1 MFHIVNL
8 HVKVVLKLK
17 IPLKFSSLCCPV
29 QNAVV
34 DMSFALGKTTLEIF
48 KDFIH
53 YLVKQNWK
61 EAADDLQTT
70 KWCQV
75 EARNRCNG
83 DANLVQKGCGCTGTG
98 VRA

>member
-1 MFHIVNL
+1 
-8 HVKVVLKLK
+8 
-17 IPLKFSSLCCPV
+17 
-29 QNAVV
+29 
-34 DMSFALGKTTLEIF
+34 MSFALGKTTLEIF

-61 EAADDLQTT
+61 ASADDLRTT

-83 DANLVQKGCGCTGTG
+83 DANLVQKGCGCTGMYSKKCDTLG
-98 VRA
+98 SACCQAEETCCKGIS